1 MAGGLVRF
9 PEAEVAMQKLDDE
22 MTAAGN
28 DLSLLEDLQARRD
41 KLESSIET
49 MMIELEELEE
59 VVVAAALEPAV

>member
-1 MAGGLVRF
+1 MAGGLVRS

-41 KLESSIET
+41 ELESSIET
-49 MMIELEELEE
+49 MMMELEELEE
-59 VVVAAALEPAV
+59 MVVAAGLEPAV